1 MAVTDKYQSLIDLAD
16 QIGISGLK
24 TREENGVLYI
34 DGVAGSASAKQQL
47 WDEYNRIDPDYRSG
61 DLVMNISAPDD
72 GVGTSSGL
80 MDDGVGTSSGL
91 MDDGVGTSSG
101 KTYTVQSGD
110 SLSKIGEKFGVSWQ
124 KIYDANRDKLDDP
137 DTIHPGQEL
146 TIPSE

>member
-1 MAVTDKYQSLIDLAD
+1 MAVTDKYQSLIDLAK
-16 QIGISGLK
+16 QLGVSGLN

-61 DLVMNISAPDD
+61 DLVMNISAPETDD

-80 MDDGVGTSSGL
+80 A
-91 MDDGVGTSSG
+91 DDGVGTSSG

-124 KIYDANRDKLDDP
+124 KIFDANRDKLDDP
-137 DTIHPGQEL
+137 DEIQPGQEL
-146 TIPSE
+146 TIPAE